1 GWTFSS
7 ADSSPQASRRRRE
20 MIGMKHE
27 YLLLRCRGIGSSCS
41 ASARLKSEKLA
52 QSLGL
57 GATDRNLRLLLV
69 IHSKLV
75 RAFKPGNDFLDAVD
89 VDQERTV
96 RAPEKVRVKGIEQF
110 FQGAAI
116 GLAFSAVGSG
126 GDHADHAV
134 FDRGVADVSLI
145 HQQ

>member
-1 GWTFSS
+1 
-7 ADSSPQASRRRRE
+7 
-20 MIGMKHE
+20 MIGMKRE
-27 YLLLRCRGIGSSCS
+27 YLLVRCRGVGSSCS

-75 RAFKPGNDFLDAVD
+75 RALKPGNDFLDAVNIN
-89 VDQERTV
+89 QERTV
-96 RAPEKVRVKGIEQF
+96 RAPEKIGIERVEQF

-116 GLAFSAVGSG
+116 GLAFGAVGSG